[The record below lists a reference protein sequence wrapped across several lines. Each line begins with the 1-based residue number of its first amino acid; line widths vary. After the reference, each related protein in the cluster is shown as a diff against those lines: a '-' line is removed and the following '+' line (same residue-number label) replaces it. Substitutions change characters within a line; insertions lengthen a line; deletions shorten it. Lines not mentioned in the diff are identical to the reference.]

1 MGVLI
6 LRTYCDF
13 CLFVVLFSSPCD
25 ILMDESTVTDDQP
38 METEVMFDQTGS
50 GAYLSLAELGSV
62 LTHLASRGKG
72 K

>member
-1 MGVLI
+1 
-6 LRTYCDF
+6 
-13 CLFVVLFSSPCD
+13 
-25 ILMDESTVTDDQP
+25 MDESTVTDDQP

-62 LTHLASRGKG
+62 LKHLASRGKG